1 MHCKKGLRFYV
12 TSQILP
18 GQEKLNYSR
27 QERVWLVTSR
37 LGTGKSQTF
46 FTVCAFLDKEEGYHG
61 GDVCETVRPGESTLA
76 KATKPMQPQE
86 KPGFLVAAV
95 TQEC

>member
-12 TSQILP
+12 TNQILS

-37 LGTGKSQTF
+37 LGTGKKSQTF
-46 FTVCAFLDKEEGYHG
+46 FTVCAFLDKEEVMFVKQYG
-61 GDVCETVRPGESTLA
+61 
-76 KATKPMQPQE
+76 QE
-86 KPGFLVAAV
+86 KVL
-95 TQEC
+95 